1 MAMNSY
7 LFFETERLWVRPTT
21 EEDADFIVAV
31 FNTEGALRFIGD
43 RQIRTREDALGF
55 IKNRTLKQLAEVRFA
70 NYTVVEKETGAKI
83 GVAGLYKRPG
93 LELVDLGYA
102 LLPEYEG
109 QGFAFESANAL
120 KEAAF
125 SHFECNA
132 LCAITHPENSASA
145 RLLDKLGFHKI
156 DQRELPGVDGVSD
169 YYEI

>member
-1 MAMNSY
+1 MAKNKY

-43 RQIRTREDALGF
+43 RQIRTKEDALGF
-55 IKNRTLKQLAEVRFA
+55 IKNRTLKQLAELGFA
-70 NYTVVEKETGAKI
+70 NYTVIEKDGGAKV

-102 LLPEYEG
+102 LLPDFEG
-109 QGFAFESANAL
+109 KGYAFESSNAL

-125 SHFECNA
+125 EHFGLDR
-132 LCAITHPENSASA
+132 LCAITHPENAASA
-145 RLLDKLGFHKI
+145 RLLEKLGFQKV
-156 DQRELPGVDGVSD
+156 DQRQLPGVEGVSD
-169 YYEI
+169 YYES